1 MGYSIKGC
9 GKEFQLTE
17 DDYNFLLGQL
27 KAKSMATLKNEMRKF
42 GEQFG
47 TTELKTLADSVV
59 DDILND

>member
-1 MGYSIKGC
+1 MGYSIRGN

-27 KAKSMATLKNEMRKF
+27 KAKNIATLKNEMRKF

-47 TTELKTLADSVV
+47 TVALKTLADSVI
-59 DDILND
+59 DDIMND